1 MLRPTPLQA
10 AAELFYAHAQVQM
23 EVEYMQNA
31 NPLTDSEKQTN
42 CVQVQHQEDVSNLSR
57 FQYYRQEVEKT
68 HYWTRVLQL
77 FRNGRTRRATVA
89 ASVVMLGQQ
98 LCGVYAFSPLLKHR
112 LPRLTHNRN
121 VLQFY
126 STVFFRDVNQPSPNA
141 AEINALWL
149 SWGLGLA
156 NFLFTIPAYWG
167 IDTLG
172 RRFLLLATYPGMII
186 SMFGASMSFLG
197 GTNDER
203 NIRVGVFMFL
213 FILFYSLGQGP
224 GKQQTHS

>member
-1 MLRPTPLQA
+1 
-10 AAELFYAHAQVQM
+10 
-23 EVEYMQNA
+23 MQESRGSKD
-31 NPLTDSEKQTN
+31 PEKQIDGA
-42 CVQVQHQEDVSNLSR
+42 QVQHQEDVSNISNL
-57 FQYYRQEVEKT
+57 QYYHNEVEKT
-68 HYWTRVLQL
+68 HYWTRILQL

-98 LCGVYAFSPLLKHR
+98 LCGVYVSSSPSVPGAFLQQTNSKAS
-112 LPRLTHNRN
+112 N

-126 STVFFRDVNQPSPNA
+126 STVFFRDVNQPSPKA
-141 AEINALWL
+141 AKINALWL

-197 GTNDER
+197 GTDDER
-203 NIRVGVFMFL
+203 NVRVGVFMFL

-224 GKQQTHS
+224 GKQYIQSSPQPADTKSSGLRVFF

>member
-10 AAELFYAHAQVQM
+10 AAELFYAHAQIQM
-23 EVEYMQNA
+23 EVEYMQIA
-31 NPLTDSEKQTN
+31 KPMMDPEKHTIG
-42 CVQVQHQEDVSNLSR
+42 VQVRHQEDVSNLSR
-57 FQYYRQEVEKT
+57 LQYYREEVEKT
-68 HYWTRVLQL
+68 HYWTRLLQL
-77 FRNGRTRRATVA
+77 FRNRRTRRATVA

-98 LCGVYAFSPLLKHR
+98 LCGVYASSPPLKH
-112 LPRLTHNRN
+112 LMHGLTDSRN

-126 STVFFRDVNQPSPNA
+126 STVFFRDVNQPSPEG

-197 GTNDER
+197 GTDHER
-203 NIRVGVFMFL
+203 NVRVGVFMFL
-213 FILFYSLGQGP
+213 FIFFYSLGQGP
-224 GKQQTHS
+224 GKQ